1 MPRTQVG
8 RTSSCQSQSQP
19 TGHPGLSEL
28 SGNAVLT
35 SGQLPHGWV
44 GKSSLAEPIYANFSV
59 WSHRD
64 EWSSIKNTVI
74 VWSLCENITKILE
87 IKKSPSI
94 HPTPPSPHTHT
105 HTHTHA
111 HRTVGLFTDH
121 YSWQWAASRKCLVE
135 NNRTL
140 PLQLKQH
147 PSAIQRV
154 VCVCVHPCPF
164 VCILSAFLFVHVQGN
179 IKKGR
184 KRKRFLSCPFSNVGT
199 GSPSIPLTFT
209 LSFSKLTSPV
219 SNAGLHHFWMRACA
233 GVCVCVWLRE
243 GERNREW

>member
-1 MPRTQVG
+1 M
-8 RTSSCQSQSQP
+8 
-19 TGHPGLSEL
+19 
-28 SGNAVLT
+28 
-35 SGQLPHGWV
+35 SGQILFGWAHICKFQCV
-44 GKSSLAEPIYANFSV
+44 EPQRWVVKHKEHSYSVKPVWKYNKDFGNQEVSLHP
-59 WSHRD
+59 SH
-64 EWSSIKNTVI
+64 
-74 VWSLCENITKILE
+74 
-87 IKKSPSI
+87 
-94 HPTPPSPHTHT
+94 PPFPTHT